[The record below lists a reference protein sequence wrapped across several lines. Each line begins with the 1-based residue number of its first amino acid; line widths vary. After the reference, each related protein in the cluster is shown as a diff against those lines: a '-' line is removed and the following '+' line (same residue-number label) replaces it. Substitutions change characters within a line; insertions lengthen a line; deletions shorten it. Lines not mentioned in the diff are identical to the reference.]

1 MAIKGR
7 SHSENRFYTNSK
19 DKNKHPPT
27 KVVIRRLPPDMTLET
42 FRDQVAPLPEH
53 DHIRFVPADPGL
65 AQHAFSR
72 AYINFLHMD
81 DIVTFRDR
89 FDGYVFVDKQ
99 GFEFPGAENQVITP
113 LVTFVCRRRAERKEE
128 RRRKEIERR
137 KEETRK
143 AKEKLSKEKREAR
156 EKGRHDTKES
166 SKALWNDEQERKR
179 DDGPAGKKHDDKHK
193 EKHGKDAGRSDKEE
207 KYRRRDKEERWKE
220 GEKHKREDKIKQAKE
235 ERRKDKEWEDRK
247 NKAEKHPHPSDTSSE
262 ASAAAG
268 KLSAGD
274 RRGGDGDV
282 GRQGATAPTRDGA
295 KPAPARDGSEPK
307 RREPKADRRIKNKD
321 RPSLTIYRPG
331 MGKYSSKRLQE
342 RDSQSSSPPPAAA
355 ESADADEPQRRT
367 LVFRRSRGAEP

>member
-99 GFEFPGAENQVITP
+99 GFEFPALVEFALYQRTPRRRARKPDAKSGTIADDAGYQAFLQECEQPPEASPTTWEETLEQIEKRHSELKENQVITP

-166 SKALWNDEQERKR
+166 SKLR
-179 DDGPAGKKHDDKHK
+179 GVG
-193 EKHGKDAGRSDKEE
+193 GGR
-207 KYRRRDKEERWKE
+207 
-220 GEKHKREDKIKQAKE
+220 
-235 ERRKDKEWEDRK
+235 
-247 NKAEKHPHPSDTSSE
+247 
-262 ASAAAG
+262 
-268 KLSAGD
+268 
-274 RRGGDGDV
+274 
-282 GRQGATAPTRDGA
+282 
-295 KPAPARDGSEPK
+295 
-307 RREPKADRRIKNKD
+307 
-321 RPSLTIYRPG
+321 
-331 MGKYSSKRLQE
+331 
-342 RDSQSSSPPPAAA
+342 
-355 ESADADEPQRRT
+355 
-367 LVFRRSRGAEP
+367 